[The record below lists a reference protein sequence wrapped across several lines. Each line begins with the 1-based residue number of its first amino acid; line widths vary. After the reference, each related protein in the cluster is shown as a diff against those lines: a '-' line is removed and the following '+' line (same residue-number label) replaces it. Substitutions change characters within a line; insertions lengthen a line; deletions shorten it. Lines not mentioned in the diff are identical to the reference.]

1 MVMEYEVKIVH
12 RENGT
17 ERTIFSQSFEGL
29 NIPRLIQFL
38 NQRVR
43 KPRSD
48 KGQKK

>member
-1 MVMEYEVKIVH
+1 MYEVKIIQDGK
-12 RENGT
+12 E
-17 ERTIFSQSFEGL
+17 IFSQVFEIL
-29 NIPRLIQFL
+29 NISRLIQFL

>member
-1 MVMEYEVKIVH
+1 MMFEVKIIQDGK
-12 RENGT
+12 E
-17 ERTIFSQSFEGL
+17 IFSQVFEIL